1 MEVPEHK
8 EIRELARRFLSER
21 GGALRAYEE
30 EEAFPWPLVEEMA
43 ELGFLGVFVPEALG
57 GAGLD
62 FFAYLALL
70 EEMGG
75 WASLRSILSVQQ
87 SLVLTPLLA
96 YGTEAQKA
104 RYVPRLARG
113 EVLGAFALTEPEA
126 GSDAASLKTRAHK
139 EGDFYV
145 LEGQKTFIS
154 HANVAEVF
162 LVFAKTDPE
171 KGAKGITCFL
181 VERGDGVKTSPLKG
195 KLGLKAADTGMVFL
209 DGVRVPKDRVLGKE
223 GEGFKIALSTLDT
236 GRVSLAAGAVGL
248 MQRALDLSLAYA
260 RERKQFGRPIA
271 QFQLVQE
278 HLAAM
283 KLDLEAARLLTYRA
297 AWKKVKGEPYTLEAS
312 LAKLFASEAA
322 NRVAYRAIQVHGG
335 YGFFEEYEVARL
347 YRDARILTL
356 YEGTSEVQKL
366 IIGAHLTGVR
376 AFAQGGRYVPH
387 NHLDSCSASR

>member
-75 WASLRSILSVQQ
+75 WASLRSVLSVQQ

-126 GSDAASLKTRAHK
+126 GSDAASLKTRARR

-195 KLGLKAADTGMVFL
+195 KLGLRAADTGMVFL

-223 GEGFKIALSTLDT
+223 GEGFRIALSTLDT
-236 GRVSLAAGAVGL
+236 GRISLAAGAVGL

-260 RERKQFGRPIA
+260 GERKQFGKPIA

-356 YEGTSEVQKL
+356 YAATSEVQKL

-376 AFAQGGRYVPH
+376 AFA
-387 NHLDSCSASR
+387 

>member
-30 EEAFPWPLVEEMA
+30 EAAFPWPLVEEMA

-75 WASLRSILSVQQ
+75 WASLRSVLSVQQ

-126 GSDAASLKTRAHK
+126 GSDAASLKTRARR

-195 KLGLKAADTGMVFL
+195 KLGLRAADTGMVFL

-223 GEGFKIALSTLDT
+223 GEGFRIALSTLDT
-236 GRVSLAAGAVGL
+236 GRISLAAGAVGL

-260 RERKQFGRPIA
+260 GERKQFGKPIA

-376 AFAQGGRYVPH
+376 AFA
-387 NHLDSCSASR
+387 

>member
-75 WASLRSILSVQQ
+75 GAPLRSVLSVQQ

-126 GSDAASLKTRAHK
+126 GSDAASLKTRARR

-195 KLGLKAADTGMVFL
+195 KLGLRAADTGMVFL

-223 GEGFKIALSTLDT
+223 GEGFRIALSTLDT
-236 GRVSLAAGAVGL
+236 GRISLAAGAVGL

-260 RERKQFGRPIA
+260 GERKQFGKPIA

-312 LAKLFASEAA
+312 RAELFASEAA

-376 AFAQGGRYVPH
+376 AFA
-387 NHLDSCSASR
+387 

>member
-75 WASLRSILSVQQ
+75 WASLRSVLSVQQ

-126 GSDAASLKTRAHK
+126 GSDAASLKTRARR

-145 LEGQKTFIS
+145 LEGQNTFIS

-195 KLGLKAADTGMVFL
+195 KLGLRAADTGMVFL

-223 GEGFKIALSTLDT
+223 GEGFRIALSTLDT
-236 GRVSLAAGAVGL
+236 GRISLAAGAVGL

-260 RERKQFGRPIA
+260 GERKQFGKPIA

-376 AFAQGGRYVPH
+376 AFA
-387 NHLDSCSASR
+387 

>member
-70 EEMGG
+70 EEMGVG
-75 WASLRSILSVQQ
+75 LLALRPLGAAEPGPH
-87 SLVLTPLLA
+87 PLLA

-104 RYVPRLARG
+104 RYVPRLARR
-113 EVLGAFALTEPEA
+113 EILGAFALTEPEA
-126 GSDAASLKTRAHK
+126 GSDAASLKTRAHR

-195 KLGLKAADTGMVFL
+195 KLGLRAADTGMVFL

-223 GEGFKIALSTLDT
+223 GEGFRIALSTLDT
-236 GRVSLAAGAVGL
+236 GRISLAAGAVGL
-248 MQRALDLSLAYA
+248 MQRALDLSLAYT
-260 RERKQFGRPIA
+260 RERKQFGKPIA

-376 AFAQGGRYVPH
+376 AFA
-387 NHLDSCSASR
+387 

>member
-1 MEVPEHK
+1 VKVPEHK
-8 EIRELARRFLSER
+8 EIRELARRFLSEQ

-30 EEAFPWPLVEEMA
+30 EEAFPWPLVEGMA
-43 ELGFLGVFVPEALG
+43 RLGFLGVFVPEELG

-62 FFAYLALL
+62 FWAYIALL

-75 WASLRSILSVQQ
+75 YASLRSVLSVQQ

-96 YGTEAQKA
+96 YGTEAQKE

-113 EVLGAFALTEPEA
+113 EVLGAYALTEPEA
-126 GSDAASLKTRAHK
+126 GSDAGSLKTRAYRD
-139 EGDFYV
+139 GDFYV

-162 LVFAKTDPE
+162 IVFAKTEPDQ
-171 KGAKGITCFL
+171 GSKGISAFL
-181 VERGDGVKTSPLKG
+181 VERQDGVRTTPLKG
-195 KLGLKAADTGMVFL
+195 KLGLRAADTGMVFL
-209 DGVRVPKDRVLGKE
+209 DGVRIPRDRLLGQE

-236 GRVSLAAGAVGL
+236 GRISLAAGAVGL
-248 MQRALDLSLAYA
+248 MQRALDHSLAYA
-260 RERKQFGRPIA
+260 KERRQFGRPIA
-271 QFQLVQE
+271 SFQLIQE
-278 HLAAM
+278 KLAEM
-283 KLDLEAARLLTYRA
+283 KLDLEASRLLTYQA
-297 AWKKVKGEPYTLEAS
+297 VWKKLSGERYTLEAS
-312 LAKLFASEAA
+312 MAKLFASEAA

-366 IIGAHLTGVR
+366 VIGAHLTGIR
-376 AFAQGGRYVPH
+376 AFA
-387 NHLDSCSASR
+387 

>member
-1 MEVPEHK
+1 MEIPEHK
-8 EIRELARRFLSER
+8 ELREVARRFLQE
-21 GGALRAYEE
+21 AAPKLKEYEE
-30 EEAFPWPLVEEMA
+30 KEVFPWPLVERMGH
-43 ELGFLGVFVPEALG
+43 LGFLGVFVPEELG

-75 WASLRSILSVQQ
+75 YASLRSILSVQQ

-96 YGTEAQKA
+96 YGTEAQKR

-113 EVLGAFALTEPEA
+113 EILGAFGLTEPEA
-126 GSDAASLKTRAHK
+126 GSDAASLRTRAYR
-139 EGDFYV
+139 EGDHYV

-154 HANVAEVF
+154 HGNVAEVF
-162 LVFAKTDPE
+162 LIFAKTDPE
-171 KGAKGITCFL
+171 KGARGITCFL
-181 VERGDGVKTSPLKG
+181 VERQDGVRTSPLKG

-209 DGVRVPKDRVLGKE
+209 DGVRVPKERVLGRE

-236 GRVSLAAGAVGL
+236 GRISLAAGAVGL
-248 MQRALDLSLAYA
+248 MRRALELSLNYV
-260 RERKQFGRPIA
+260 RERRQFGRPIA
-271 QFQLVQE
+271 SFQLIQE
-278 HLAAM
+278 HLAEM
-283 KLDLEAARLLTYRA
+283 KLDLEASRLLTYQA

-312 LAKLFASEAA
+312 LAKLHASEAA

-366 IIGAHLTGVR
+366 IIGAHLTGIR
-376 AFAQGGRYVPH
+376 AFA
-387 NHLDSCSASR
+387 

>member
-113 EVLGAFALTEPEA
+113 EILGAFALTEPEA
-126 GSDAASLKTRAHK
+126 GSDAASLKTRAHR

-195 KLGLKAADTGMVFL
+195 KLGLRAADTGMVFL

-223 GEGFKIALSTLDT
+223 GEGFRIALSTLDT

-260 RERKQFGRPIA
+260 GERKQFGKPIA

-376 AFAQGGRYVPH
+376 AFA
-387 NHLDSCSASR
+387 

>member
-1 MEVPEHK
+1 MDVPEHK

-75 WASLRSILSVQQ
+75 WASLRSVLSVQQ

-126 GSDAASLKTRAHK
+126 GSDAASLKTRARR

-195 KLGLKAADTGMVFL
+195 KLGLRAADTGMVFL

-223 GEGFKIALSTLDT
+223 GEGFRIALSTLDT
-236 GRVSLAAGAVGL
+236 GRISLAAGAVGL

-260 RERKQFGRPIA
+260 GERKQFGKPIA

-376 AFAQGGRYVPH
+376 AFA
-387 NHLDSCSASR
+387 

>member
-1 MEVPEHK
+1 VKVPEHK
-8 EIRELARRFLSER
+8 EIRELARRFLSEQ

-30 EEAFPWPLVEEMA
+30 EEAFPWPLVEGMA
-43 ELGFLGVFVPEALG
+43 RLGFLGVFVPEELG

-62 FFAYLALL
+62 FWAYIALL

-75 WASLRSILSVQQ
+75 YASLRSVLSVQQ

-96 YGTEAQKA
+96 YGTEAQKE

-113 EVLGAFALTEPEA
+113 EVLGAYALTEPEA
-126 GSDAASLKTRAHK
+126 GSDAGSLKTRAYRD
-139 EGDFYV
+139 GDFYV

-162 LVFAKTDPE
+162 IVFAKTDPDQ
-171 KGAKGITCFL
+171 GSKGISAFL
-181 VERGDGVKTSPLKG
+181 VERQDGVRTTPLKG
-195 KLGLKAADTGMVFL
+195 KLGLRAADTGMVFL
-209 DGVRVPKDRVLGKE
+209 DGVRIPRDRLLGQE

-236 GRVSLAAGAVGL
+236 GRISLAAGAVGL

-260 RERKQFGRPIA
+260 KERRQFGRPIA
-271 QFQLVQE
+271 SFQLIQE
-278 HLAAM
+278 KLAEM
-283 KLDLEAARLLTYRA
+283 KLDLEASRLLTYQA
-297 AWKKVKGEPYTLEAS
+297 VAKKLSGERYTLEAS
-312 LAKLFASEAA
+312 MAKLFASEAA

-366 IIGAHLTGVR
+366 VIGAHLTGLR
-376 AFAQGGRYVPH
+376 AFA
-387 NHLDSCSASR
+387 

>member
-1 MEVPEHK
+1 MPEHK
-8 EIRELARRFLSER
+8 EIRELARRFLSEQ

-30 EEAFPWPLVEEMA
+30 EEAFPWPLVEGMA
-43 ELGFLGVFVPEALG
+43 RLGFLGVFVPEELG

-62 FFAYLALL
+62 FWAYIALL

-75 WASLRSILSVQQ
+75 YASLRSVLSVQQ

-96 YGTEAQKA
+96 YGTEAQKE

-113 EVLGAFALTEPEA
+113 EVLGAYALTEPEA
-126 GSDAASLKTRAHK
+126 GSDAGSLKTRAYRD
-139 EGDFYV
+139 GDFYV

-162 LVFAKTDPE
+162 IVFAKTDPDQ
-171 KGAKGITCFL
+171 GSKGISAFL
-181 VERGDGVKTSPLKG
+181 VERQDGVRTTPLKG
-195 KLGLKAADTGMVFL
+195 KLGLRAADTGMVFL
-209 DGVRVPKDRVLGKE
+209 DGVRIPRDRLLGQE

-236 GRVSLAAGAVGL
+236 GRISLAAGAVGL

-260 RERKQFGRPIA
+260 KERRQFGRPIA
-271 QFQLVQE
+271 SFQLIQE
-278 HLAAM
+278 KLAEM
-283 KLDLEAARLLTYRA
+283 KLDLEASRLLTYQA
-297 AWKKVKGEPYTLEAS
+297 VWKKLSGERYTLEAS
-312 LAKLFASEAA
+312 MAKLFASEAA

-366 IIGAHLTGVR
+366 VIGAHLTGVR
-376 AFAQGGRYVPH
+376 AFA
-387 NHLDSCSASR
+387 

>member
-113 EVLGAFALTEPEA
+113 EILGAFALTEPEA
-126 GSDAASLKTRAHK
+126 GSDAGSLRTRAYRD
-139 EGDFYV
+139 GDFYV

-154 HANVAEVF
+154 HAGVAEVF
-162 LVFAKTDPE
+162 LIFAKTDPE

-181 VERGDGVKTSPLKG
+181 VERKDGVKTAPLKG
-195 KLGLKAADTGMVFL
+195 KLGLRAADTGMVYL
-209 DGVRVPKDRVLGKE
+209 DGVRIPKERVLGKE

-236 GRVSLAAGAVGL
+236 GRISLAAGAVGL

-260 RERKQFGRPIA
+260 RERKQFGKPLA
-271 QFQLVQE
+271 AFQLIQE

-283 KLDLEAARLLTYRA
+283 KLDLEASRLLTYRA
-297 AWKKVKGEPYTLEAS
+297 AQKKVRGEAYTLEAS
-312 LAKLFASEAA
+312 MAKLFASEAA

-366 IIGAHLTGVR
+366 IIGAHLTGIR
-376 AFAQGGRYVPH
+376 AFA
-387 NHLDSCSASR
+387 

>member
-1 MEVPEHK
+1 VKVPEHK
-8 EIRELARRFLSER
+8 EIRELARRFLSEQ

-30 EEAFPWPLVEEMA
+30 EEAFPWPLVEGMA
-43 ELGFLGVFVPEALG
+43 RLGFLGVFVPEELG

-62 FFAYLALL
+62 FWAYIALL

-75 WASLRSILSVQQ
+75 YASLRSVLSVQQ

-96 YGTEAQKA
+96 YGTEAQKE

-113 EVLGAFALTEPEA
+113 EVLGAYALTEPEA
-126 GSDAASLKTRAHK
+126 GSDAGSLKTRAYRD
-139 EGDFYV
+139 GDFYV

-162 LVFAKTDPE
+162 IVFAKTDPDQ
-171 KGAKGITCFL
+171 GSKGISAFL
-181 VERGDGVKTSPLKG
+181 VERRDGVRTTPLKG

-209 DGVRVPKDRVLGKE
+209 DGVRIPRDRLLGQE

-236 GRVSLAAGAVGL
+236 GRISLAAGAVGL

-260 RERKQFGRPIA
+260 KERRQFGRPIA
-271 QFQLVQE
+271 SFQLIQE
-278 HLAAM
+278 KLAEM
-283 KLDLEAARLLTYRA
+283 KLDLEASRLLTYQA
-297 AWKKVKGEPYTLEAS
+297 VWKKLSGERYTLEAS
-312 LAKLFASEAA
+312 MAKLFASEAA

-356 YEGTSEVQKL
+356 YEGTSEIQKL
-366 IIGAHLTGVR
+366 VIGAHLTGIR
-376 AFAQGGRYVPH
+376 AFA
-387 NHLDSCSASR
+387 

>member
-75 WASLRSILSVQQ
+75 WASLRSVLSVQQ

-104 RYVPRLARG
+104 RYVPRLARR
-113 EVLGAFALTEPEA
+113 EILGAFALTEPEA
-126 GSDAASLKTRAHK
+126 GSDAASLKTRAHR

-195 KLGLKAADTGMVFL
+195 KLGLRAADTGMVFL

-223 GEGFKIALSTLDT
+223 GEGFRIALSTLDT
-236 GRVSLAAGAVGL
+236 GRISLAAGAVGL
-248 MQRALDLSLAYA
+248 MQRALDLSLAYT
-260 RERKQFGRPIA
+260 RERKQFGKPIA

-376 AFAQGGRYVPH
+376 ACA
-387 NHLDSCSASR
+387 

>member
-1 MEVPEHK
+1 VPEHK
-8 EIRELARRFLSER
+8 EIRELARRFLSEQ
-21 GGALRAYEE
+21 GGVLRAYEE
-30 EEAFPWPLVEEMA
+30 EEAFPWPLVEGMA
-43 ELGFLGVFVPEALG
+43 RLGFLGVFVPEELG

-62 FFAYLALL
+62 FWAYIALL

-75 WASLRSILSVQQ
+75 YASLRSVLSVQQ

-96 YGTEAQKA
+96 YGTEAQKE

-113 EVLGAFALTEPEA
+113 EVLGAYALTEPEA
-126 GSDAASLKTRAHK
+126 GSDAGSLRTRAYRD
-139 EGDFYV
+139 GDFYV

-162 LVFAKTDPE
+162 IVFAKTDPDQ
-171 KGAKGITCFL
+171 GSKGISAFL
-181 VERGDGVKTSPLKG
+181 VERQDGVRTTPLKG
-195 KLGLKAADTGMVFL
+195 KLGLRAADTGMVFL
-209 DGVRVPKDRVLGKE
+209 DGVRIPRDRLLGQE

-236 GRVSLAAGAVGL
+236 GRISLAAGAVGL

-260 RERKQFGRPIA
+260 KERRQFGRPIA
-271 QFQLVQE
+271 SFQLIQE
-278 HLAAM
+278 KLAEM
-283 KLDLEAARLLTYRA
+283 KLDLEASRLLTYQA
-297 AWKKVKGEPYTLEAS
+297 VWKKLSGERYTLEAS
-312 LAKLFASEAA
+312 MAKLFASEAA

-366 IIGAHLTGVR
+366 VIGVHLTGIR
-376 AFAQGGRYVPH
+376 AFA
-387 NHLDSCSASR
+387 

>member
-1 MEVPEHK
+1 VKVPEQK
-8 EIRELARRFLSER
+8 EIRELARRFLSEQ

-30 EEAFPWPLVEEMA
+30 EEAFPWPLVEGVA
-43 ELGFLGVFVPEALG
+43 RLGFLGVFVPEELG

-62 FFAYLALL
+62 FWAYIALL

-75 WASLRSILSVQQ
+75 YASLRSVLSVQQ

-96 YGTEAQKA
+96 YGTEAQKE

-113 EVLGAFALTEPEA
+113 EALGAYALTEPEA
-126 GSDAASLKTRAHK
+126 GSDAGSLKTRAYRD
-139 EGDFYV
+139 GDFYV

-162 LVFAKTDPE
+162 IVFAKTDPDQ
-171 KGAKGITCFL
+171 GSKGISAFL
-181 VERGDGVKTSPLKG
+181 VERQDGVRTTPLKG
-195 KLGLKAADTGMVFL
+195 KLGLRAADTGMVFL
-209 DGVRVPKDRVLGKE
+209 DGVRIPRDRLLGQE

-236 GRVSLAAGAVGL
+236 GRISLAAGAVGL

-260 RERKQFGRPIA
+260 KERRQFGRPIA
-271 QFQLVQE
+271 SFQLIQE
-278 HLAAM
+278 KLAEM
-283 KLDLEAARLLTYRA
+283 KLDLEASRLLTYQA
-297 AWKKVKGEPYTLEAS
+297 VWKKLSGERYTLEAS
-312 LAKLFASEAA
+312 MAKLFASEAA

-366 IIGAHLTGVR
+366 VIGAHLTGIR
-376 AFAQGGRYVPH
+376 AFA
-387 NHLDSCSASR
+387 

>member
-1 MEVPEHK
+1 MELPEHK
-8 EIRELARRFLSER
+8 EIRQLARRFL
-21 GGALRAYEE
+21 
-30 EEAFPWPLVEEMA
+30 EEAGPALAEYEAQEVFPWPLVKRMG
-43 ELGFLGVFVPEALG
+43 ELGFLGVFVPEELG

-62 FFAYLALL
+62 FWAYIALL
-70 EEMGG
+70 EELGG
-75 WASLRSILSVQQ
+75 YASLRSILSVQQ

-113 EVLGAFALTEPEA
+113 EILGAFALTEPEA
-126 GSDAASLKTRAHK
+126 GSDAGSLRTRAYRD
-139 EGDFYV
+139 GDFYV

-162 LVFAKTDPE
+162 LIFAKTDPE

-195 KLGLKAADTGMVFL
+195 KLGLRAADTGMVFL

-223 GEGFKIALSTLDT
+223 GEGFRIALSTLDT

-260 RERKQFGRPIA
+260 RERKQFGKPLA
-271 QFQLVQE
+271 AFQLIQE

-283 KLDLEAARLLTYRA
+283 KLDLEASRLLTYRA
-297 AWKKVKGEPYTLEAS
+297 AQKKVRGEAYTLEAS

-376 AFAQGGRYVPH
+376 AFA
-387 NHLDSCSASR
+387 

>member
-1 MEVPEHK
+1 VKVPEHK
-8 EIRELARRFLSER
+8 KIRELARRFLSEQ

-30 EEAFPWPLVEEMA
+30 EEAFPWPLVEGMA
-43 ELGFLGVFVPEALG
+43 RLGFLGVFVPEELG

-62 FFAYLALL
+62 FWAYIALL

-75 WASLRSILSVQQ
+75 YASLRSVLSVQQ

-96 YGTEAQKA
+96 YGTETQKE

-113 EVLGAFALTEPEA
+113 EVLGAYALTEPEA
-126 GSDAASLKTRAHK
+126 GSDAGSLKTRAYRD
-139 EGDFYV
+139 GDFYV

-162 LVFAKTDPE
+162 IVFAKTDPDQ
-171 KGAKGITCFL
+171 GSKGISAFL
-181 VERGDGVKTSPLKG
+181 VERQDGVRTTPLKG
-195 KLGLKAADTGMVFL
+195 KLGLRAADTGMVFL
-209 DGVRVPKDRVLGKE
+209 DGVRIPRDRLLGRE

-236 GRVSLAAGAVGL
+236 GRISLAAGAVGL

-260 RERKQFGRPIA
+260 KERRQFGRPIA
-271 QFQLVQE
+271 SFQLIQE
-278 HLAAM
+278 KLAEM
-283 KLDLEAARLLTYRA
+283 KLDLEASRLLTYQA
-297 AWKKVKGEPYTLEAS
+297 VWKKLSGERYTLEAS
-312 LAKLFASEAA
+312 MAKLFASEAA

-366 IIGAHLTGVR
+366 VIGAHLTGIR
-376 AFAQGGRYVPH
+376 AFA
-387 NHLDSCSASR
+387 

>member
-1 MEVPEHK
+1 VKVPEHK
-8 EIRELARRFLSER
+8 EIRELARRFLSQQ

-30 EEAFPWPLVEEMA
+30 EEAFPWPLVEGMA
-43 ELGFLGVFVPEALG
+43 RLGFLGVFVPEELG

-62 FFAYLALL
+62 FWAYIALL

-75 WASLRSILSVQQ
+75 YASLRSVLSVQQ

-96 YGTEAQKA
+96 YGTEAQKE

-113 EVLGAFALTEPEA
+113 EVLGAYALTEPEA
-126 GSDAASLKTRAHK
+126 GSDAGSLKTRAYRD
-139 EGDFYV
+139 GDFYV

-162 LVFAKTDPE
+162 LVFAKTDPDQ
-171 KGAKGITCFL
+171 GSKGISAFL
-181 VERGDGVKTSPLKG
+181 VERRDGVRTTPLKG
-195 KLGLKAADTGMVFL
+195 KLGLRAADTGMVFL
-209 DGVRVPKDRVLGKE
+209 DGVRIPRDRLLGQE

-236 GRVSLAAGAVGL
+236 GRISLAAGAVGL

-260 RERKQFGRPIA
+260 KERRQFGRPIA
-271 QFQLVQE
+271 SFQLIQE
-278 HLAAM
+278 KLAEM
-283 KLDLEAARLLTYRA
+283 KLDLEASRLLTYQA
-297 AWKKVKGEPYTLEAS
+297 VWKKLSGERYTLEAS
-312 LAKLFASEAA
+312 MAKLFASEAA

-356 YEGTSEVQKL
+356 YEGTSEIQKL
-366 IIGAHLTGVR
+366 VIGAHLTGVR
-376 AFAQGGRYVPH
+376 AFA
-387 NHLDSCSASR
+387 

>member
-113 EVLGAFALTEPEA
+113 EILGAFALTEPEA
-126 GSDAASLKTRAHK
+126 GSDAASLKTRAHR

-195 KLGLKAADTGMVFL
+195 KLSLRAADTGMVFL

-223 GEGFKIALSTLDT
+223 GEGFRIALSTLDT

-260 RERKQFGRPIA
+260 GERKQFGKPIA

-366 IIGAHLTGVR
+366 IIGAHFTGIR
-376 AFAQGGRYVPH
+376 AFA
-387 NHLDSCSASR
+387 

>member
-75 WASLRSILSVQQ
+75 WASLRSVLSVQQ

-126 GSDAASLKTRAHK
+126 GSDAASLKTRARR

-195 KLGLKAADTGMVFL
+195 KLGLRAADTGMVFL

-223 GEGFKIALSTLDT
+223 GEGFRIALSTLDT
-236 GRVSLAAGAVGL
+236 GRISLAAGAVGL

-260 RERKQFGRPIA
+260 GERKQFGKHIA

-376 AFAQGGRYVPH
+376 AFA
-387 NHLDSCSASR
+387 

>member
-1 MEVPEHK
+1 VKVPEHK
-8 EIRELARRFLSER
+8 EIRELARRFLSEQ

-30 EEAFPWPLVEEMA
+30 EEAFPWPLVEGMA
-43 ELGFLGVFVPEALG
+43 RLGFLGVFVPEELG

-62 FFAYLALL
+62 FWAYIALL

-75 WASLRSILSVQQ
+75 YASLRSVLSVQQ

-96 YGTEAQKA
+96 YGTEAQKE

-113 EVLGAFALTEPEA
+113 EVLGAYALTEPEA
-126 GSDAASLKTRAHK
+126 GSDAGSLKTRAYRD
-139 EGDFYV
+139 GDFYV

-162 LVFAKTDPE
+162 IVFAKTDPDQ
-171 KGAKGITCFL
+171 GSKGISAFL
-181 VERGDGVKTSPLKG
+181 VERRDGVRTTPLKG
-195 KLGLKAADTGMVFL
+195 KLGLRAADTGMVFL
-209 DGVRVPKDRVLGKE
+209 DGVRIPRDRLLGQE

-236 GRVSLAAGAVGL
+236 GRISLAAGAVGL

-260 RERKQFGRPIA
+260 KERRQFGRPIA
-271 QFQLVQE
+271 SFQLIQE
-278 HLAAM
+278 KLAEM
-283 KLDLEAARLLTYRA
+283 KLDLEASRLLTYQA
-297 AWKKVKGEPYTLEAS
+297 VWKKLSGERYTLEAS
-312 LAKLFASEAA
+312 MAKLFASEAA
-322 NRVAYRAIQVHGG
+322 NRVVYRAIQVHGG

-366 IIGAHLTGVR
+366 VIGAHLTGVR
-376 AFAQGGRYVPH
+376 AFA
-387 NHLDSCSASR
+387 

>member
-1 MEVPEHK
+1 VKVPEHK
-8 EIRELARRFLSER
+8 EIRELARRFLSEQ

-30 EEAFPWPLVEEMA
+30 EEAFPWPLVEGMA
-43 ELGFLGVFVPEALG
+43 RLGFLGVFVPEELG

-62 FFAYLALL
+62 FWAYIALL

-75 WASLRSILSVQQ
+75 YASLRSVLSVQQ

-96 YGTEAQKA
+96 YGTEAQKE

-113 EVLGAFALTEPEA
+113 EVLGAYALTEPEA
-126 GSDAASLKTRAHK
+126 GSDAGSLKTRAYRD
-139 EGDFYV
+139 GDFYV

-162 LVFAKTDPE
+162 IVFAKTDPDQ
-171 KGAKGITCFL
+171 GSKGISAFL
-181 VERGDGVKTSPLKG
+181 VERQDGVRTTPLKG
-195 KLGLKAADTGMVFL
+195 KLGLRAADTGMVFL
-209 DGVRVPKDRVLGKE
+209 DGVRIPRDRLLGQE

-236 GRVSLAAGAVGL
+236 GRISLAAGAVGL

-260 RERKQFGRPIA
+260 KERRQFGRPIA
-271 QFQLVQE
+271 SFQLIQE
-278 HLAAM
+278 KLAEM
-283 KLDLEAARLLTYRA
+283 KLDLEASRLLTYQA
-297 AWKKVKGEPYTLEAS
+297 VWKKLSGERYTLEAS
-312 LAKLFASEAA
+312 MAKLFASEAA

-366 IIGAHLTGVR
+366 VIGAHLTGIR
-376 AFAQGGRYVPH
+376 AFA
-387 NHLDSCSASR
+387 

>member
-113 EVLGAFALTEPEA
+113 EILGAFALTEPEA
-126 GSDAASLKTRAHK
+126 GSDAASLKTRAHR

-162 LVFAKTDPE
+162 LIFAKTDPE

-195 KLGLKAADTGMVFL
+195 KLGLRAADTGMVFL

-223 GEGFKIALSTLDT
+223 GEGFRIALSTLDT

-248 MQRALDLSLAYA
+248 MGRALDLSLAYA
-260 RERKQFGRPIA
+260 GERKQFGKPIA

-312 LAKLFASEAA
+312 MAKLFASEAA

-376 AFAQGGRYVPH
+376 AFA
-387 NHLDSCSASR
+387 

>member
-75 WASLRSILSVQQ
+75 WASLRSVLSVQQ
-87 SLVLTPLLA
+87 SLVLPPLLA
-96 YGTEAQKA
+96 GGTGAQKA

-126 GSDAASLKTRAHK
+126 GSDAASLKTRARR

-195 KLGLKAADTGMVFL
+195 KLGLRAADTGMVFL

-223 GEGFKIALSTLDT
+223 GEGFRIALSTLDT
-236 GRVSLAAGAVGL
+236 GRISLAAGAVGL

-260 RERKQFGRPIA
+260 GERKQFGKPIA

-376 AFAQGGRYVPH
+376 AFA
-387 NHLDSCSASR
+387 

>member
-1 MEVPEHK
+1 MEIPEHK
-8 EIRELARRFLSER
+8 ELREVARRFLQE
-21 GGALRAYEE
+21 AAPLLKQYEE
-30 EEAFPWPLVEEMA
+30 QEAFPWPLVERMGQ
-43 ELGFLGVFVPEALG
+43 LGFLGVFVPEALG

-75 WASLRSILSVQQ
+75 YASLRSILSVQQ
-87 SLVLTPLLA
+87 SLVLTPLLT

-113 EVLGAFALTEPEA
+113 EILGAFGLTEPEA
-126 GSDAASLKTRAHK
+126 GSDAASLRTRAYR
-139 EGDFYV
+139 EGDHYV

-154 HANVAEVF
+154 HGNVAEVF

-171 KGAKGITCFL
+171 QGAKGITCFL
-181 VERGDGVKTSPLKG
+181 VERQDGVRTSPLKG

-209 DGVRVPKDRVLGKE
+209 DGVRVPKERVLGRE

-236 GRVSLAAGAVGL
+236 GRISLAAGAVGL
-248 MQRALDLSLAYA
+248 MRRALDLSLNYV
-260 RERKQFGRPIA
+260 RERRQFGRPIA
-271 QFQLVQE
+271 SFQLIQE
-278 HLAAM
+278 HLAEM
-283 KLDLEAARLLTYRA
+283 KLDLEASRLLTYQA

-312 LAKLFASEAA
+312 LAKLHASEAA

-376 AFAQGGRYVPH
+376 AFA
-387 NHLDSCSASR
+387 